1 MSAELREEDELV
13 ESEIFEKLSKTSR
26 GTTEQSIT
34 NAVVVLENDSNFK
47 NKIKLNSLSHNI
59 ELIGDTAWNRN
70 GCAWTESDSNNLNM

>member
-34 NAVVVLENDSNFK
+34 SGVVVLENDSNFK
-47 NKIKLNSLSHNI
+47 DKMKLKSL
-59 ELIGDTAWNRN
+59 
-70 GCAWTESDSNNLNM
+70 